1 MVPLIY
7 VVLSEY
13 VGERDFTWFT
23 DRWDA
28 QEYMLNE
35 FEVGDHNARLVS
47 WELSVSPED
56 DDQVKQELEV
66 NMVELLARKP
76 LVEVTWGEEDQ

>member
-7 VVLSEY
+7 VVLGEY

-23 DRWDA
+23 DRWDT
-28 QEYMLNE
+28 QEYMLDE
-35 FEVGDHNARLVS
+35 FEVGDHNAHLVS

-66 NMVELLARKP
+66 NMVELLSRKP
-76 LVEVTWGEEDQ
+76 LVEATWGEEDQ